1 MAVLT
6 PVQRA
11 RVRRVEALIR
21 VAAPALDLLL
31 FAGDRLSRV
40 AGRNQID
47 PEPARR
53 PGARRQCAH
62 ADRRATRADRLTMAA
77 ATTEDVLRWEARQ
90 APRAAAAA
98 AASAVLV
105 IGSGIATA
113 ALFNDAPTSG
123 LVDSLARAGRAGGVG
138 DLPSLRTPYY
148 EFYDDRAGTV
158 LLTAVARGLGFV
170 AVAFMLVY
178 LGLAVQNRSEGF
190 RRMWIYV
197 SLAGGLLGA
206 IATIMFTIGTS
217 AEISSFLDGPRTV
230 DRAADIGDS
239 SVLVTA
245 QLIGIPGTQAIGLAS
260 LALGL
265 GWVVIC
271 LNAMRVG
278 LLTRFMGVLGIIC
291 GALIVLPI
299 LSPLPIVQTFWL
311 GAMALLLLG
320 RWPNGLP
327 PAWSTGEATPWPS
340 QQERARGAR
349 RRGCR
354 ARAGAR
360 SGARDRRRRRPRSPV
375 FPEEEA

>member
-1 MAVLT
+1 MAVT
-6 PVQRA
+6 
-11 RVRRVEALIR
+11 
-21 VAAPALDLLL
+21 
-31 FAGDRLSRV
+31 
-40 AGRNQID
+40 
-47 PEPARR
+47 
-53 PGARRQCAH
+53 
-62 ADRRATRADRLTMAA
+62 
-77 ATTEDVLRWEARQ
+77 TTEDVLRWEARQ

-105 IGSGIATA
+105 IGSGVATA
-113 ALFNDAPTSG
+113 ALFNDAPVSG
-123 LVDSLARAGRAGGVG
+123 IVDSLARAGRPGGVG

-158 LLTAVARGLGFV
+158 LLTALARGVGFV

-178 LGLAVQNRSEGF
+178 LGMAVRNRSEGF

-197 SLAGGLLGA
+197 SLAGGVLGA
-206 IATIMFTIGTS
+206 IATIMFTIGTTS
-217 AEISSFLDGPRTV
+217 EISGFLDGPRTV
-230 DRAADIGDS
+230 DRAGDIGDS
-239 SVLVTA
+239 SILVTA

-320 RWPNGLP
+320 RWPNGVP

-340 QQERARGAR
+340 QQEVREARAAQRRGAEPEPDPEPETPAGDGRAHPSSRKKKRKR
-349 RRGCR
+349 R
-354 ARAGAR
+354 A
-360 SGARDRRRRRPRSPV
+360 
-375 FPEEEA
+375 

>member
-1 MAVLT
+1 MAET
-6 PVQRA
+6 
-11 RVRRVEALIR
+11 
-21 VAAPALDLLL
+21 
-31 FAGDRLSRV
+31 
-40 AGRNQID
+40 
-47 PEPARR
+47 
-53 PGARRQCAH
+53 
-62 ADRRATRADRLTMAA
+62 
-77 ATTEDVLRWEARQ
+77 TTEDVLRWEARQ
-90 APRAAAAA
+90 GPRAAVAAV
-98 AASAVLV
+98 ASALLV

-113 ALFNDAPTSG
+113 ALFNDAPVSG
-123 LVDSLARAGRAGGVG
+123 LSDSLARAGKAGGVG

-148 EFYDDRAGTV
+148 EYYDDRAASV

-178 LGLAVQNRSEGF
+178 LGLAVRNRSAAF
-190 RRMWIYV
+190 RKLWIYV

-206 IATIMFTIGTS
+206 IATIMFTVGTS
-217 AEISSFLDGPRTV
+217 SQISSFLDGPRTV

-239 SVLVTA
+239 SVLITA
-245 QLIGIPGTQAIGLAS
+245 QLIGIPGTQAIGVAS

-320 RWPNGLP
+320 RWPNGVP
-327 PAWSTGEATPWPS
+327 PAWSTGEAQPWPS
-340 QQERARGAR
+340 QKEVRDAR
-349 RRGCR
+349 RRG
-354 ARAGAR
+354 AEPEPEPEPEPETRAGDGR
-360 SGARDRRRRRPRSPV
+360 QHPSSRKKKRKRR
-375 FPEEEA
+375 A

>member
-1 MAVLT
+1 
-6 PVQRA
+6 
-11 RVRRVEALIR
+11 
-21 VAAPALDLLL
+21 VA
-31 FAGDRLSRV
+31 
-40 AGRNQID
+40 
-47 PEPARR
+47 E
-53 PGARRQCAH
+53 
-62 ADRRATRADRLTMAA
+62 
-77 ATTEDVLRWEARQ
+77 ATTEAVLRWEARQ

-113 ALFNDAPTSG
+113 ALFSDAPVSG

-148 EFYDDRAGTV
+148 EFYDDRAGIV
-158 LLTAVARGLGFV
+158 LLTALARGLGFV

-178 LGLAVQNRSEGF
+178 LGLAVRNRSEGF

-217 AEISSFLDGPRTV
+217 SEIGSFLDGPRTV
-230 DRAADIGDS
+230 DRAGDIGDS
-239 SVLVTA
+239 SILVTA

-320 RWPNGLP
+320 RWPNGVP
-327 PAWSTGEATPWPS
+327 PAWSTGEALPWPS
-340 QQERARGAR
+340 QQAAREAR
-349 RRGCR
+349 KRGEPEPALEPETGPGD
-354 ARAGAR
+354 ARAHPSSR
-360 SGARDRRRRRPRSPV
+360 KKKRKRRT
-375 FPEEEA
+375 

>member
-1 MAVLT
+1 MA
-6 PVQRA
+6 
-11 RVRRVEALIR
+11 
-21 VAAPALDLLL
+21 D
-31 FAGDRLSRV
+31 
-40 AGRNQID
+40 
-47 PEPARR
+47 
-53 PGARRQCAH
+53 
-62 ADRRATRADRLTMAA
+62 

-90 APRAAAAA
+90 GPRAAIAA

-105 IGSGIATA
+105 LGSGIATA
-113 ALFNDAPTSG
+113 ALFNDAPVTG
-123 LVDSLARAGRAGGVG
+123 VADSLARAGDAGGVG
-138 DLPSLRTPYY
+138 ELPSLRTPYY
-148 EFYDDRAGTV
+148 EFYDDRAGLV
-158 LLTAVARGLGFV
+158 LLTALARGIGFV

-178 LGLAVQNRSEGF
+178 LGLAVRNRSPAF
-190 RRMWIYV
+190 RRMWVYV
-197 SLAGGLLGA
+197 ALAGGLLGA
-206 IATIMFTIGTS
+206 IATVMFTVGTS
-217 AEISSFLDGPRTV
+217 SEISSFLDGPRTV

-239 SVLVTA
+239 SLLVTA

-327 PAWSTGEATPWPS
+327 PAWSTGEAQAWPS
-340 QQERARGAR
+340 QQQVREAR
-349 RRGCR
+349 RRG
-354 ARAGAR
+354 AGAAPDPEPEPEPATR
-360 SGARDRRRRRPRSPV
+360 GADGRAHPSSNKRKKRKKRG
-375 FPEEEA
+375 

>member
-1 MAVLT
+1 MA
-6 PVQRA
+6 
-11 RVRRVEALIR
+11 EA
-21 VAAPALDLLL
+21 
-31 FAGDRLSRV
+31 S
-40 AGRNQID
+40 
-47 PEPARR
+47 
-53 PGARRQCAH
+53 
-62 ADRRATRADRLTMAA
+62 
-77 ATTEDVLRWEARQ
+77 TEDVLRWEAQR

-113 ALFNDAPTSG
+113 ALFNDAPVTG
-123 LVDSLARAGRAGGVG
+123 LADSLARAGRAGGIG

-148 EFYDDRAGTV
+148 QFYDDRAGIV

-170 AVAFMLVY
+170 AIAFMLTY
-178 LGLAVQNRSEGF
+178 LGLAVRSRSEGF
-190 RRMWIYV
+190 RRTWIYV
-197 SLAGGLLGA
+197 ALGGGLLGA
-206 IATIMFTIGTS
+206 IATIMFTLGTS
-217 AEISSFLDGPRTV
+217 AEIGSFLDGPRTV

-239 SVLVTA
+239 SLLVTA

-320 RWPNGLP
+320 RWPNGVP
-327 PAWSTGEATPWPS
+327 PAWRTGEAQPWPS
-340 QQERARGAR
+340 QQELRDAR
-349 RRGCR
+349 RRAAEPRPEHEPEPEPTAETGSGDGRPHPSSRKKKRKRR
-354 ARAGAR
+354 A
-360 SGARDRRRRRPRSPV
+360 
-375 FPEEEA
+375 

>member
-1 MAVLT
+1 M
-6 PVQRA
+6 
-11 RVRRVEALIR
+11 
-21 VAAPALDLLL
+21 
-31 FAGDRLSRV
+31 
-40 AGRNQID
+40 
-47 PEPARR
+47 
-53 PGARRQCAH
+53 
-62 ADRRATRADRLTMAA
+62 
-77 ATTEDVLRWEARQ
+77 
-90 APRAAAAA
+90 
-98 AASAVLV
+98 
-105 IGSGIATA
+105 
-113 ALFNDAPTSG
+113 
-123 LVDSLARAGRAGGVG
+123 
-138 DLPSLRTPYY
+138 
-148 EFYDDRAGTV
+148 
-158 LLTAVARGLGFV
+158 LLTAVARGIGFV

-178 LGLAVQNRSEGF
+178 LGLAVRNRSPAF

-197 SLAGGLLGA
+197 ALAGGVLGA

-230 DRAADIGDS
+230 DRAGDIGDS

-245 QLIGIPGTQAIGLAS
+245 QLIGIPGTQAIGIAS

-340 QQERARGAR
+340 QQEAARGAPA
-349 RRGCR
+349 RRGGAEPEPEPEPVTSGEDGR
-354 ARAGAR
+354 AHPSSNKRKKR
-360 SGARDRRRRRPRSPV
+360 KKRN
-375 FPEEEA
+375 